1 MSNTNPFLQSP
12 LDALSEPRNDAPL
25 SGLPDQPNVDTRRP
39 APKADNLLPPD
50 QLRPLFETTAAKY
63 DVPVNV
69 LMALGHQES
78 RYKANAIGTPTQWG
92 RAKGMMQY
100 LDSTAEGMGINP
112 FDPAQSIEAAAKQIR
127 QRLDKGYSMDDAVKE
142 HFAGPDRK
150 KWGPKTEVY
159 GREVME
165 KAGAIGGLF
174 TSSSPAQQNQD
185 PNAALQAQLDK
196 EEPGRYR
203 VLNPREVAD
212 MAEAEGEEKA
222 KPAEEDGSSW
232 FADMGKMLVGGAYKG
247 IGSTVRGIGAVPQ
260 IIGEYTTT
268 PLINKIFGTNYR
280 TGNLL
285 DKPADLVQDYGK
297 SIQAGISEETKQ
309 AIKESTPDGDI
320 FKPSTWTFGSEP
332 SLRGYTA
339 LGAEVFGQMLPI
351 VAATMATGGSSN
363 AVRMTTTGAAG
374 GAQGGGAAV
383 EQARETINKM
393 AETRIG
399 SADGPTVLERESA
412 YYRDLRQQGFN
423 HEDAVQRTSDAAER
437 LAFMMT
443 APVTSVGGILTG
455 KIINPAEKILSKNNI
470 GVRIVGRG
478 ALGGA
483 EEGTEEVVEKIQ
495 TNRGINAGAGTNV
508 DVTEG
513 TFGDFVLGAIGG
525 KTQGSIAG
533 ALSSREAGDTATERP
548 GAAPNAQDGERTY
561 VDENGQE
568 MIVSRSGNVEVRY
581 PAPSQAPGP
590 LTRSAENA
598 TAPVQESRVTVT
610 APEGKITGFMESYQ
624 EDADGNY
631 TARVIGD
638 DGQNYTFNS
647 ADGVTIE
654 AEAGPLTSAID
665 QVAESETQTLESET
679 QTPESETQP
688 LDGETAETTPE
699 PEETPAPVEDLTGR
713 TDAQLQY
720 LSTNGQPG
728 AKEAAIAE
736 IERRK
741 ALAPARSPEDQARLD
756 SAKRDALEAQDALSY
771 LAEQGFTTPEQN
783 YGVESAQKKLA
794 AAQSVINELEP
805 PAPAAPPSVA
815 DMSDAQLRERM
826 KFIADQAKSAGGWN
840 KMFTDARKEVEREIN
855 RRAKEAQNG
864 QTDDAAGVP
873 VRDVGAGSDQDATP
887 AKRRG
892 QKAAKA
898 AEVPPAT
905 QPAGA
910 EVAGAADG
918 AGVPGAGNTAN
929 QQPALD
935 KDLAGA
941 KPRYAY
947 GQKQFDLNF
956 ASDIDRAAYIAA
968 QKNPSKRD
976 ADYVKFV
983 MNATGM
989 TEAQVRAHGNQV
1001 RDSIKGMA
1009 KDAEPG
1015 ALSVPAIYSQ
1025 QTQQPQQTQPA
1036 ADTANKWFGSQE
1048 KADAYIAKKKLS
1060 GSHEVVQT
1068 GKVRFEVKPKE
1079 QANGND
1085 QRTNRQPDGAEE
1097 LRGKKGRAKAKDA
1110 AAAQANEAQDEVG
1123 DDNGAQTPEAVQAE
1137 TQGREPEQAPAA
1149 AVGKTKKL
1157 SQKQESLRAADD
1169 WWTGA
1174 TKPERVA
1181 LLTQKF
1187 TPPIVSGNSSLEWN
1201 EMGEGMRERI
1211 AEMLDAKQATGTN
1224 ADLMKAAQD
1233 SGRLEIVNVGDK
1245 KPADNIFAKNKIFTA
1260 DKVEAARARMKSK
1273 FGQLNSGIDPEM
1285 MIDGMT
1291 VAGAYIESG
1300 VREFSAYAKAM
1311 IADFGDGVKPYLL
1324 SFYEGARNYPGLK
1337 TEGMSGVDEAKSQ
1350 HAALLTPADA
1360 QTEAVGEIV
1369 QKPAKRI
1376 KKTGA
1381 KSDMTLTQD
1390 WGVDAINGYSDDY
1403 NRETGNTVKDAFLKE
1418 ARGYLTTIA
1427 GILAEQ
1433 GYTPYTDAKG
1443 RPEKSVSVNESGV
1456 AGSGEVSLTL
1466 EGPDGVG
1473 VYAYISET
1481 SLRGVVPTTPAGIA
1495 IMFRTTSGGDK
1506 FGGKGRNQWAP
1517 VDLSAADF
1525 AAMLDKAAKADVAKP
1540 AKAPTINEQEKPND
1554 TKPSG
1559 QDAGNSPEGRAAEGV
1574 RADAGGQDIGG
1585 LPQQAGRTDPGTEG
1599 RSASRTGQRPAV
1611 SEDRGSNA
1619 QGAGSQQP
1627 AEGGRGSRTPASD
1640 RGSPKPGSL
1649 NYRVKPGE
1657 LKREGSWRQTAER
1670 NVEIVELIKRIEA
1683 EGRPATEAERAT
1695 MVKFT
1700 GWGAS
1705 EIANGVFP
1713 NRYGQYKDNYWQG
1726 LGERLKAAMT
1736 PEEYDQ
1742 AKRTTQY
1749 AHYTSEGVIRSIYT
1763 GLDRLGFKGGAVMEP
1778 GMGTG
1783 LFNGLM
1789 PDGMAAN
1796 TSYTGIEYDTLT
1808 GKIAQAL
1815 YPQSNVI
1822 IGDFTRTNLP
1832 RNFFDAAIGN
1842 PPFSQTQVLNDPE
1855 YKSKRPMLHD
1865 YFFMKTIDRVKPG
1878 GIVVFVTSKGTM
1890 DKTSDKSRK
1899 YLADRANLLGAIRL
1913 PQTAF
1918 KDNAGTEVVTDVIFL
1933 QKRGDGIRDN
1943 GVSWLGTTE
1952 IQTPQGPAA
1961 INEYFAAN
1969 PAMVLG
1975 SHALTGSMYRAN
1987 EYTVIPQ
1994 EGVDIETAFAKAI
2007 ENLPENISRPE
2018 QGSKAERA
2026 VVQDRDF
2033 NPKHKKE
2040 GGLYLSDDGKLMQVE
2055 DGSGVQMDFRT
2066 GGKGK
2071 KIALT
2076 PKQKKWMRD
2085 YVGVRDALKQTQFD
2099 QLNDGDWEKSLKA
2112 LNKAYD
2118 GFVKEHGRI
2127 LDYTVIE
2134 TTDEDGQ
2141 TTESKRFK
2149 NAILFN
2155 NDVEGALVYALEAI
2169 KEDGSIEKG
2178 VALKE
2183 RVLEKAREPEIKTTQ
2198 DALFVSLNRSG
2209 TLNIDEV
2216 AALAGTDRASV
2227 ITDLGTSIYEAPGAD
2242 WQLADDYLSGNVV
2255 RKLREAEAA
2264 AEINPKYKRNVDALL
2279 AVQPQPLGPTDITVR
2294 LGANWVPPSDIAQFA
2309 SEVLGD
2315 RMDVSYNP
2323 VLGSWSVDA
2332 RTSSVSE
2339 WGFPRMSSGDIL
2351 ESILNSRQI
2360 KLTTRDA
2367 EGKTYPDVESTEKAN
2382 DIAAKMRER
2391 FRTWVWTDTTRADRL
2406 VKYYNEN
2413 FNNIAPRK
2421 FDGSH
2426 LTLPGVSSRFKL
2438 YPHQKRAVWRVVQ
2451 QGDVYLAHAV
2461 GAGKTME
2468 MIAAGMEERRL
2479 GLVQKP
2485 MYVVPNHMLAQF
2497 SREFLELYPAANI
2510 MVADEQNF
2518 GASNRKRFVAQAAL
2532 NNPDAIVIT
2541 HSAFGRIGMSEEF
2554 LDKFINDQIDT
2565 WKSALEDVDKGDR
2578 ITTKQI
2584 ERRIE
2589 QLERRLEGKQSKEKK
2604 DAVLTFEELGV
2615 DRLYVDEF
2623 HEFRKLDYATN
2634 QGNVKGIS
2642 PDGSQRALDL
2652 SMKVQYLRDKKPGRS
2667 LVAASGTPVTNTM
2680 GELFTAQRFF
2690 QPEQLK
2696 EDGTD
2701 TFDAWSAQ
2709 YGDIVTGFEQNAAG
2723 GYEMVNRFAK
2733 FQNVP
2738 ELMRRVR
2745 SFMDI
2750 LTSSNLGELVTRPDV
2765 IGGGR
2770 EIIVTPVPDG
2780 YKEYQQ
2786 ELQSRIS
2793 AIRNRRGPP
2802 KKGDDIILSVI
2813 SDGRFSA
2820 IDLRFVDPS
2829 RPSDPNSKL
2838 NLWIDDIIKAYKE
2851 TAENVYMDRS
2861 SGKQDPIKGSSI
2873 IGFSDIGLGEASA
2886 TNRGFDMRAWIESR
2900 LKQAGVPAD
2909 QIAFMRDYKESTKKE
2924 RLFADMREGKKRI
2937 LIGGKEM
2944 ETGTNVQKRL
2954 THLFHLDAPWYP
2966 ASVEQREGR
2975 IIRQGNQNKQVKVN
2989 AYATKGS
2996 YDSTMWGMNARKAR
3010 FIEQAMN
3017 GDDSV
3022 RSLDDVSEASAFE
3035 MAAALASGDERYLKL
3050 AGLKTDVDRLD
3061 RLRHAHYQE
3070 QNTLRRDKHAAEDL
3084 VKNSEKRLKEY
3095 SAAIAKRT
3103 PIKAGEFAGKVGKG
3117 SYDNREEFSQA
3128 LFDAAK
3134 KIGTQMF
3141 VGEQKLGEVGG
3152 FDITYFGMD
3161 MKGGNYAGSL
3171 HVDVPGD
3178 PEPLMIYPVDP
3189 AMSIGGMATRAANQ
3203 VNGLDREVERAQAKI
3218 EEGKRRAEQIGK
3230 RLGAAFPEEA
3240 LLMEKVA
3247 ELNALE
3253 AELAAEG
3260 EAAKADAAA
3269 AMQEAEGKQAEEGS
3283 QDDEGEVRYSVR
3295 PDGETVAEFGP
3306 VFNGLTAEAAITR
3319 LMDEETGEAIVNR
3332 EGLGDVSLV
3341 YGDSTAGLKHIAAR
3355 RGDDIMSRLPDLL
3368 QKGDIYTKKGQ
3379 TGRVF
3384 IGNDRDEAALRL
3396 DWNGAAKTWL
3406 VSAYEKYPDLGKAG
3420 DVRESRRADVVAGR
3434 TQQGLDKAG
3443 LRKALNKGVIGSVIN
3458 AMADAGVL
3466 VLHDTGKTLPKGVR
3480 NVRGVQ
3486 AATMPDGSIHMVA
3499 STLTPQNA
3507 QAVLFHEAFHKGA
3520 ERLIGGAEWGKL
3532 MGRMGSLYRQS
3543 EQSTGKAREFFDKA
3557 RARVAAAKK
3566 QGAVSTRM
3574 EVEEFA
3580 AYAIEEYESAPAAI
3594 RKWVDDLIGL
3604 VKAWMVKRFGKQLG
3618 QVTPAQLSALAKMAV
3633 MDMAADR
3640 RGEMFG
3646 RLGTL
3651 FSALSGAPMQP
3662 FYSALQRGIEDIS
3675 TKSAPAAGWKDA
3687 IKGLV
3692 NKGIAKQDE
3701 VEWSG
3706 INDWLDMQ
3714 TGKVTREQ
3722 VLDYMA
3728 GNGVRVEEVTLGSPD
3743 TTGEKNYRER
3753 LNAMDN
3759 DELADEADEAGVD
3772 YDSVN
3777 QTNRERIINDIVAS
3791 YSQGLG
3797 SDLGQEVGTPKY
3809 GTYTLPGGQNYREVL
3824 LTLPPPAPRAKTVDE
3839 ALDLWKQDA
3848 RAGKRGTY
3856 SPEEINSMQV
3866 DNVLDILKEEYM
3878 TPSNEGVYRSSHWD
3892 QQNVIAHIR
3901 VNDRTDA
3908 SGQKVLFVEE
3918 IQSDWGQERKK
3929 NMRLADESGSEMV
3942 RDGAEKRTPNAPF
3955 IGKTDGWLNL
3965 ALKRVMTMAVDGGY
3979 DAVAFVNGDQS
3990 AERYD
3995 LSKQVDSLLYY
4006 KNDDGTYRLS
4016 ALTGGTGNM
4025 LGTAIKAES
4034 IEDYV
4039 GKEIATKIVGGE
4051 GTRTQVQGDPGYMM
4065 QLKAKDLKVG
4075 GEGMK
4080 AFYDKI
4086 VPNAVNALLK
4096 KNGGGKIEPISVN
4109 APDRRPMGRGAVM
4122 LLDED
4127 RRMDQP
4133 GFAITDALRQKAAG
4147 GMPMFSVQNKDG
4159 SDITPEQGD
4168 KAIDAADE
4176 ALTKAP
4182 IKDDYIG
4189 RVVGDVGLSARLLV
4203 HPRQI
4208 AAIHP
4213 EFTPVYRTAISQM
4226 ETRDKHIAN
4235 LGADVAAYDS
4245 LPQEGKERVNKL
4257 LELGRLMSVVY
4268 TRDELQTGVV
4278 NTGERTV
4285 VSIVDGKPRRA
4296 TVPVTALL
4304 SGNGEVIT
4312 LTKEEADAYTDLRKM
4327 FDRALDMMRDQTLKD
4342 MGFTGFTSMDGVKPL
4357 TIEESDDGKIV
4368 LKGTVYSDEE
4378 KAALREAG
4386 LDKEAV
4392 AKILEQNPILAII
4405 RKFDG
4410 ATWSPKSFGYEFDAR
4425 QRPALEKE
4433 LDAYLRKSAAAQ
4445 MLELI
4450 TDKTPESTAERLRTV
4465 ASFVSEI
4472 EQAKRA
4478 GYVPFAR
4485 YGDYVVTVK
4494 EKVADVKFVEDDKAH
4509 LIAQGLPDSFAD
4521 SMLDIGAEQT
4531 PEGWR
4536 IKTSQKQDVEKL
4548 TEKTVYSAKV
4558 ETGISDYMSERKAK
4572 NVEDIPAVRDAI
4584 AKARNEYVAGN
4595 PNRRIVA
4602 FKAKAKKPNEQVKL
4616 ADVDALAE
4624 VASLDNETWD
4634 MVRDALSN
4642 AIKAQGF
4649 RRHFFHSDN
4658 VPGYTGDFERSV
4670 ADYVIGMSGYLS
4682 RREHMK
4688 QWDRSVSSI
4697 TTKPKLFEYASKYRD
4712 YVNNPQEELAIVRQI
4727 GFFSYIAGVTA
4738 SAFANLT
4745 QVPFLTV
4752 PTLSQVAPT
4761 ALVVKETIR
4770 AYKDAFA
4777 MMGRPS
4783 RVGLDMFDPNK
4794 APADVRDAIK
4804 DAWAEGVFV
4813 PLESFDLMMT
4823 ARQRN
4828 VGRRKLVKG
4837 FNTATQAVAIAFTFA
4852 ERMNRLV
4859 TFIAASRLANK
4870 RAVEMNANRVLAGNS
4885 LARSEILGRNWN
4897 ARNFAEWAVDESQ
4910 FRMGKA
4916 NRPTTMRG
4924 VGSAIMQFKGFLL
4937 QTFEAWYRMAAL
4949 HGKPGKYAAAASI
4962 MALYAIAGVWGL
4974 PGADDLR
4981 KLLEALSKQITDKD
4995 LDMKTELR
5003 SWIARTSGSNALAQI
5018 VNKGI
5023 TYPTGLDLTRV
5034 GLGSIVPDSP
5044 LAAAGIPFDMLIGRP
5059 KRAFEKFS
5067 AGDEIGGTAELTP
5080 NFMKHWLVA
5089 GGWAFDGVRDKRGNV
5104 ILTKDELSSMDIAL
5118 KSQGF
5123 QPSIVTDV
5131 RDYEYAQRRAETAVD
5146 GLKRSYTAKLART
5159 MAAMEG
5165 EKDEAKLR
5173 KLDQRITEIYTE
5185 IDKHNQKASPEQ
5197 IIKIGNKALQNR
5209 IMREIDGVKSTWGRE
5224 RKNARGAASDLRGV
5238 FGLSEDDE

>member
-12 LDALSEPRNDAPL
+12 LSALSEPNNDAPL
-25 SGLPDQPNVDTRRP
+25 SLPYQPTTDTRQP
-39 APKADNLLPPD
+39 AAPKADNLLPPAP
-50 QLRPLFETTAAKY
+50 LRPLFESTATKY

-78 RYKANAIGTPTQWG
+78 RYNAAAVGPTTKWG

-100 LDSTAEGMGINP
+100 LDSTAEGMGINQ
-112 FDPAQSIEAAAKQIR
+112 FDPAQSIDAAAKQIR
-127 QRLDKGYSMDDAVKE
+127 ERLDKGYSMDDAVKE

-150 KWGPKTEVY
+150 LWGPKTEVY

-174 TSSSPAQQNQD
+174 TASSPAQAEAD
-185 PNAALQAQLDK
+185 PMTGLQAQLDK

-203 VLNPREVAD
+203 VMSPQEVA
-212 MAEAEGEEKA
+212 AFEAEQA

-232 FADMGKMLVGGAYKG
+232 FDDMGKMLVGGAYKG
-247 IGSTVRGIGAVPQ
+247 IGSTMRGIGAVPQ

-280 TGNLL
+280 TGNLA
-285 DKPADLVQDYGK
+285 DVPADAVKGYGE
-297 SIQAGISEETKQ
+297 SIQRGVSEETKA

-320 FKPSTWTFGSEP
+320 FKPSTWTLGDKP
-332 SLRGYTA
+332 SVRGYTA

-351 VAATMATGGSSN
+351 IAASVATGGSSN

-374 GAQGGGAAV
+374 GTQGGGAAI

-412 YYRDLRQQGFN
+412 YYRDLRQQGFD
-423 HEDAVQRTSDAAER
+423 HKEAVQRTADAAER
-437 LAFMMT
+437 LAFIYT

-455 KIINPAEKILSKNNI
+455 KIINPAEKILSKSNI
-470 GVRIVGRG
+470 ATRILGRG
-478 ALGGA
+478 VLGGL
-483 EEGTEEVVEKIQ
+483 EEGTEEVVEKVQ
-495 TNRGINAGAGTNV
+495 TNRGINDATGTNV

-525 KTQGSIAG
+525 GGTGTVGG
-533 ALSSREAGDTATERP
+533 ALSSRDKGDAPQPEPTE
-548 GAAPNAQDGERTY
+548 TT

-568 MIVSRSGNVEVRY
+568 IIVSRSGNVEVRY

-590 LTRSAENA
+590 LTRAAENA
-598 TAPVQESRVTVT
+598 TAPVQESRVTVV
-610 APEGKITGFMESYQ
+610 APEGQITGFMESYQ
-624 EDADGNY
+624 EDAEGNY
-631 TARVIGD
+631 VARVIGD
-638 DGQNYTFNS
+638 DGQSYTFNS
-647 ADGVTIE
+647 ADGVTITP
-654 AEAGPLTSAID
+654 EAGPLTSAID
-665 QVAESETQTLESET
+665 QVAENDPQPVEETVEEPVAGTEPVVEPAVETQEAPTAQDDQTGFKAAFDSLKDGGVSENLYL
-679 QTPESETQP
+679 Q
-688 LDGETAETTPE
+688 AY
-699 PEETPAPVEDLTGR
+699 
-713 TDAQLQY
+713 DALQ
-720 LSTNGQPG
+720 NGKDTIAGIKDPILQR
-728 AKEAAIAE
+728 AKEAFDAGLITSAADIKTFE
-736 IERRK
+736 TDGYPTVT
-741 ALAPARSPEDQARLD
+741 PA
-756 SAKRDALEAQDALSY
+756 
-771 LAEQGFTTPEQN
+771 
-783 YGVESAQKKLA
+783 
-794 AAQSVINELEP
+794 
-805 PAPAAPPSVA
+805 VA

-826 KFIADQAKSAGGWN
+826 KYIADQAKANGGMN
-840 KMFTDARKEVEREIN
+840 KMLTAARKEVEREIN
-855 RRAKEAQNG
+855 SRAKQGAQDE
-864 QTDDAAGVP
+864 QTNNAADLP
-873 VRDVGAGSDQDATP
+873 IRDVGATGDQDATP

-892 QKAAKA
+892 QEAVAP
-898 AEVPPAT
+898 AEVPVGT
-905 QPAGA
+905 QSAGA
-910 EVAGAADG
+910 ESAGAADG
-918 AGVPGAGNTAN
+918 AGVPGADATAN
-929 QQPALD
+929 KQPAL
-935 KDLAGA
+935 K
-941 KPRYAY
+941 
-947 GQKQFDLNF
+947 
-956 ASDIDRAAYIAA
+956 
-968 QKNPSKRD
+968 
-976 ADYVKFV
+976 
-983 MNATGM
+983 
-989 TEAQVRAHGNQV
+989 
-1001 RDSIKGMA
+1001 
-1009 KDAEPG
+1009 
-1015 ALSVPAIYSQ
+1015 
-1025 QTQQPQQTQPA
+1025 
-1036 ADTANKWFGSQE
+1036 ANK
-1048 KADAYIAKKKLS
+1048 AALDRIAKGTAYFGTTDKAQAFIDKNGL
-1060 GSHEVVQT
+1060 GDTHTVEQT

-1085 QRTNRQPDGAEE
+1085 QRTDQQPDGAEE
-1097 LRGKKGRAKAKDA
+1097 VRGQEGKAKNTRSKTQKVTESDNGVETTEAVEAEAEGSEAPAAEIGSGSLDDRLDA
-1110 AAAQANEAQDEVG
+1110 MSDERDRLRNEIGTNNVG
-1123 DDNGAQTPEAVQAE
+1123 DDTPLIKALSVVTATSLDYNGLADAARWASENNRPDIARAAIERAERGAKRSAEQKPGVSPKSPKYAAILDALSKIAAEAQKGAELVREAAGQ
-1137 TQGREPEQAPAA
+1137 TDAPAA
-1149 AVGKTKKL
+1149 NVG
-1157 SQKQESLRAADD
+1157 A
-1169 WWTGA
+1169 
-1174 TKPERVA
+1174 
-1181 LLTQKF
+1181 
-1187 TPPIVSGNSSLEWN
+1187 
-1201 EMGEGMRERI
+1201 
-1211 AEMLDAKQATGTN
+1211 TN
-1224 ADLMKAAQD
+1224 ADILKAAQD
-1233 SGRLEIVNVGDK
+1233 SGKLEIVNVGDK
-1245 KPADNIFAKNKIFTA
+1245 RPKADPFAGNKIFTT

-1273 FGQLNSGIDPEM
+1273 FGNLNSGIDPEM

-1300 VREFSAYAKAM
+1300 VREFSAYAKALV
-1311 IADFGDGVKPYLL
+1311 ADFGDGVKPYLL

-1337 TEGMSGVDEAKSQ
+1337 TEGMSSVDEAKIL
-1350 HAALLTPADA
+1350 HAEMLKPADV
-1360 QTEAVGEIV
+1360 QSEAVGELV
-1369 QKPAKRI
+1369 KKPAKRT

-1390 WGVDAINGYSDDY
+1390 WGVDAINGYSDDF

-1418 ARGYLTTIA
+1418 ARGYLTTVA
-1427 GILAEQ
+1427 AVLAEQ
-1433 GYTPYTDAKG
+1433 GYTPHTDAKG

-1456 AGSGEVSLTL
+1456 AGSGEVNLTL
-1466 EGPDGVG
+1466 SGPDGVG
-1473 VYAYISET
+1473 VYAQISET
-1481 SLRGVVPTTPAGIA
+1481 SLRGVVPTTQTGIA
-1495 IMFRTTSGGDK
+1495 ILFRTATDKDKYGSGVAGS
-1506 FGGKGRNQWAP
+1506 RNQWMP
-1517 VDLSAADF
+1517 VDLSAADL
-1525 AAMLDKAAKADVAKP
+1525 AAMMDKAVKAAVPKDD
-1540 AKAPTINEQEKPND
+1540 KAPTITDQEKPND
-1554 TKPSG
+1554 TEPSG

-1574 RADAGGQDIGG
+1574 RADAGGQDVGG
-1585 LPQQAGRTDPGTEG
+1585 LPQQTGRADPGTEG
-1599 RSASRTGQRPAV
+1599 RSASRTGQRPTV
-1611 SEDRGSNA
+1611 PEDRGSNA

-1627 AEGGRGSRTPASD
+1627 AESGRGSRTPASD

-1670 NVEIVELIKRIEA
+1670 NVEIVELIKRIDA

-1713 NRYGQYKDNYWQG
+1713 DRFGRFKDNFWQG

-1763 GLDRLGFKGGAVMEP
+1763 GLDRLGFKGGTVMEP

-1822 IGDFTRTNLP
+1822 IGDFARTNLP
-1832 RNFFDAAIGN
+1832 KNFFDAAIGN

-1933 QKRGDGIRDN
+1933 QKRGEGIPEN
-1943 GVSWLGTTE
+1943 GVNWLGTTE

-1994 EGVDIETAFAKAI
+1994 EGVDIETSFAKAI
-2007 ENLPENISRPE
+2007 ENLPENISRPA
-2018 QGSKAERA
+2018 QGSTAERA
-2026 VVQDRDF
+2026 LVQDRDF

-2040 GGLYLSDDGKLMQVE
+2040 GGLYLSDKGKLMQVE
-2055 DGSGVQMDFRT
+2055 DGSGVELNFRT
-2066 GGKGK
+2066 GSEGKR
-2071 KIALT
+2071 IALA
-2076 PKQKKWMRD
+2076 PKQKKWLRD
-2085 YVGVRDALKQTQFD
+2085 YVGVRDALKQTQYD

-2118 GFVKEHGRI
+2118 AFVKEHGRI
-2127 LDYTVIE
+2127 LDYTTIE
-2134 TTDEDGQ
+2134 RTDEDGN
-2141 TTESKRFK
+2141 TTETKRFK
-2149 NAILFN
+2149 NAALFST
-2155 NDVEGALVYALEAI
+2155 DVEGALAYALESI

-2183 RVLEKAREPEIKTTQ
+2183 RVLEKTREPEIKTTQ
-2198 DALFVSLNRSG
+2198 DALFVSLNRLG
-2209 TLNIDEV
+2209 TLDVDEV
-2216 AALAGTDRASV
+2216 AKLAGTDRASV

-2315 RMDVSYNP
+2315 RMDVTYNP

-2339 WGFPRMSSGDIL
+2339 WGFGRMSAGDIL
-2351 ESILNSRQI
+2351 GAVLNSRQI
-2360 KLTTRDA
+2360 KLTTKDS

-2391 FRTWVWTDTTRADRL
+2391 FRTWVWTDATRADRL

-2451 QGDVYLAHAV
+2451 QGDTYLAHAV

-2554 LDKFINDQIDT
+2554 SAKFINDQIDT

-2589 QLERRLEGKQSKEKK
+2589 QLERRLEGKQSKERK
-2604 DAVLTFEELGV
+2604 DNVLTFEELGV

-2623 HEFRKLDYATN
+2623 HKFRKLDFATN
-2634 QGNVKGIS
+2634 QGTVKGIT
-2642 PDGSQRALDL
+2642 PDGSQGSLDL
-2652 SMKVQYLRDKKPGRS
+2652 MMKVQYLRDKKPGRS

-2701 TFDAWSAQ
+2701 SFDAWSAQ

-2723 GYEMVNRFAK
+2723 GYEMVARFAK

-2750 LTSSNLGELVTRPDV
+2750 LTSSNLGELVIRPDV

-2770 EIIVTPVPDG
+2770 KIKVTPVPDG

-2786 ELQSRIS
+2786 ELQRRIQ

-2802 KKGDDIILSVI
+2802 KKGDDIILKVI
-2813 SDGRFSA
+2813 TDGRFSA

-2838 NLWIDDIIKAYKE
+2838 NIWIDDIITAYKK
-2851 TAENVYMDRS
+2851 TANNVYMNKS
-2861 SGKQDPIKGSSI
+2861 SGKPDPIKGASI
-2873 IGFSDIGLGEASA
+2873 LGFSNIGLGEASA
-2886 TNRGFDMRAWIESR
+2886 TNRGFDMKAWIVTR
-2900 LKQAGVPAD
+2900 LKEAGIPAD
-2909 QIAFMRDYKESTKKE
+2909 HVAFMRDFKESAKKE

-2937 LIGGKEM
+2937 LIGGEEM

-2975 IIRQGNQNKQVKVN
+2975 IIRQGNQNKEVDVD

-3050 AGLKTDVDRLD
+3050 AGLKTDVDRLE

-3084 VKNSEKRLKEY
+3084 VKNSEKRSKEY

-3103 PIKAGEFAGKVGKG
+3103 PIKAGEFAGKVGKTT
-3117 SYDNREEFSQA
+3117 YDNREEFSQA

-3134 KIGTQMF
+3134 KLGTQMY
-3141 VGEQKLGEVGG
+3141 VGEEKLGEVGG

-3161 MKGGNYAGSL
+3161 LKGGNYGGSL

-3189 AMSIGGMATRAANQ
+3189 AMSIAGMATRAANQ
-3203 VNGLDREVERAQAKI
+3203 VNGLDREVERAQTRM

-3240 LLMEKVA
+3240 ILMEKVA

-3269 AMQEAEGKQAEEGS
+3269 ATQEIEGKTDETS
-3283 QDDEGEVRYSVR
+3283 DDGEGEVRYSVAA
-3295 PDGETVAEFGP
+3295 GETQAEFGP
-3306 VFNGLTAEAAITR
+3306 VYTGMDANDAIAR
-3319 LMDEETGEAIVNR
+3319 LMNEQTGEAIVPR
-3332 EGLGDVSLV
+3332 AGLGDVSLV
-3341 YGDSTAGLKHIAAR
+3341 YGDSSAGLAHIAAR
-3355 RGDDIMSRLPDLL
+3355 RGSDIMARLPELL
-3368 QKGDIYTKKGQ
+3368 QKGNIYTKKGQ

-3420 DVRESRRADVVAGR
+3420 DVRESRRANVVAER
-3434 TQQGLDKAG
+3434 TQEGLDKAG
-3443 LRKALNKGVIGSVIN
+3443 LRKALNKGVIGSVIT

-3640 RGEMFG
+3640 RGDMFG
-3646 RLGTL
+3646 PLGTL

-3728 GNGVRVEEVTLGSPD
+3728 GNGVRVEEVIVGQ
-3743 TTGEKNYRER
+3743 GV
-3753 LNAMDN
+3753 AAI
-3759 DELADEADEAGVD
+3759 AD
-3772 YDSVN
+3772 
-3777 QTNRERIINDIVAS
+3777 
-3791 YSQGLG
+3791 
-3797 SDLGQEVGTPKY
+3797 KY
-3809 GTYTLPGGQNYREVL
+3809 GYEVEMDQYEDGIQFYKDDDYVEFNDLPEEMQAELDKVKEVAKYEKYTLPGGENYREVL
-3824 LTLPPPAPRAKTVDE
+3824 LTLPEKNAQKISGTIKFKNDDDTDNFLMAVDSAGLSNLDYGRVDGKTAVEFNNLGSTDFAKFEELARDTYGTV
-3839 ALDLWKQDA
+3839 
-3848 RAGKRGTY
+3848 R
-3856 SPEEINSMQV
+3856 
-3866 DNVLDILKEEYM
+3866 
-3878 TPSNEGVYRSSHWD
+3878 SNNTGGNRSTYRSAHWD
-3892 QQNVIAHIR
+3892 QPNVIAHIR

-3908 SGQKVLFVEE
+3908 DGKKVLFVEE
-3918 IQSDWGQERKK
+3918 IQSDWGQQGKK
-3929 NMRLADESGSEMV
+3929 RGFGYKDKTPLTKAEDDELMALYDLSD
-3942 RDGAEKRTPNAPF
+3942 RRTPEQTARMNLLNDRLNASQGKAGIPAAPF
-3955 IGKTDGWLNL
+3955 VTKTEGWLNL

-3990 AERYD
+3990 AERFD
-3995 LSKQVDSLLYY
+3995 LSKQISRLSWVAADIGGYTLSVADVNQKLT
-4006 KNDDGTYRLS
+4006 TYRVDDEIEL
-4016 ALTGGTGNM
+4016 
-4025 LGTAIKAES
+4025 AET
-4034 IEDYV
+4034 V
-4039 GKEIATKIVGGE
+4039 GKEISDKIIADVNKGATQGKME
-4051 GTRTQVQGDPGYMM
+4051 G
-4065 QLKAKDLKVG
+4065 LDLKVG

-4080 AFYDKI
+4080 VFYNKI

-4096 KNGGGKIEPISVN
+4096 KNGGGKIEPVSVN
-4109 APDRRPMGRGAVM
+4109 APDRRPMGGGAVM
-4122 LLDED
+4122 MLDED

-4147 GMPMFSVQNKDG
+4147 GMPMFSVQNKGGLDV
-4159 SDITPEQGD
+4159 TPEQGD

-4226 ETRDKHIAN
+4226 ETRDTHIAE
-4235 LGADVAAYDS
+4235 LGRDVAAYDG
-4245 LPQEGKERVNKL
+4245 LTQEGKANVNKA
-4257 LELGRLMSVVY
+4257 LELGRLMSIAY
-4268 TRDELQTGVV
+4268 SKNDLIEGVV

-4285 VSIVDGKPRRA
+4285 VSIIDGKPVRA
-4296 TVPVTALL
+4296 KVPVTALL
-4304 SGNGEVIT
+4304 SGAGEVIQ
-4312 LTKEEADAYTDLRKM
+4312 LNEQEASAYADLRKM
-4327 FDRALDMMRDQTLKD
+4327 FDRALDMMRGQTLTE
-4342 MGFTGFTSMDGVKPL
+4342 MGFGGFVPMDGTKPL
-4357 TIEESDDGKIV
+4357 MIFEGEDGKIV
-4368 LKGTVYSDEE
+4368 LKGTVYTDEE
-4378 KAALREAG
+4378 KAALREAEG
-4386 LDKEAV
+4386 NREEI
-4392 AKILEQNPILAII
+4392 AKILENNPISVII
-4405 RKFDG
+4405 RKFEG
-4410 ATWSPKSFGYEFDAR
+4410 AGWNSEQFGYEFDAR

-4433 LDAYLRKSAAAQ
+4433 LGDYLKKSAAAQ
-4445 MLELI
+4445 ILALI
-4450 TDKTPESTAERLRTV
+4450 DDKTPAETAERLKNV
-4465 ASFVSEI
+4465 ATFVAEI
-4472 EQAKRA
+4472 EQAKRS

-4494 EKVADVKFVEDDKAH
+4494 EKVAEIKYVEDDKEH
-4509 LIAQGLPDSFAD
+4509 LIAKGLPDSFAD
-4521 SMLDIGAEQT
+4521 SMLDMGAEQT

-4536 IKTSQKQDVEKL
+4536 IKKSQKQDVERL

-4558 ETGISDYMSERKAK
+4558 ETGINDFMAERKAT
-4572 NVEDIPAVRDAI
+4572 NVEQIPAVKEAI
-4584 AKARNEYVAGN
+4584 EKARKEYVAGN

-4602 FKAKAKKPNEQVKL
+4602 FKAKAKKPNEAVKL
-4616 ADVDALAE
+4616 SDVDALAE
-4624 VASLDNETWD
+4624 VASIDNQTWD
-4634 MVRDALSN
+4634 LVRDALAD
-4642 AIKAQGF
+4642 AIKSQGF
-4649 RRHFFHSDN
+4649 RRHFFHADN
-4658 VPGYTGDFERSV
+4658 VPGYTGDFERSI

-4682 RREHMK
+4682 RRQHMK

-4697 TTKPKLFEYASKYRD
+4697 TAKPKLFEYASQYRD
-4712 YVNNPQEELAIVRQI
+4712 YVNNPQEELAMVRQI
-4727 GFFSYIAGVTA
+4727 GFFSYIAGVAA

-4752 PTLSQVAPT
+4752 PTLSQVAPF
-4761 ALVVKETIR
+4761 ALVMKETAR
-4770 AYKDAFA
+4770 AYKDAA
-4777 MMGRPS
+4777 LMMGRPS

-4794 APADVRDAIK
+4794 APADVRKSIK
-4804 DAWAEGVFV
+4804 SAWDEGVFV

-4859 TFIAASRLANK
+4859 TFIAAHRIAEK
-4870 RAVEMNANRVLAGNS
+4870 RAVQINANKVLAGNA
-4885 LARSEILGRNWN
+4885 LAKSEILGSNWN
-4897 ARNFAEWAVDESQ
+4897 SRNFSEWAVDESQ

-4924 VGSAIMQFKGFLL
+4924 VGSAIMQFKGFML

-4949 HGKPGKYAAAASI
+4949 HGKEGKFAAAASI
-4962 MALYAIAGVWGL
+4962 MVLFATAGLWGM

-4981 KLLEALSKQITDKD
+4981 KLLEALYKQITDKD

-5003 SWIARTSGSNALAQI
+5003 AWIARTSGSNALAQI
-5018 VNKGI
+5018 VNKGV

-5059 KRAFEKFS
+5059 KRAIEKIS
-5067 AGDEIGGTAELTP
+5067 AGDEIGGAAELTP
-5080 NFMKHWLVA
+5080 NFIKHWLVA
-5089 GGWAFDGVRDKRGNV
+5089 GAWAFDGVRDKRGNL
-5104 ILTKDELSSMDIAL
+5104 ILSKDDLSGSDIAM
-5118 KSQGF
+5118 KAFGF
-5123 QPSIVTDV
+5123 QPSIVSDV

-5146 GLKRSYTAKLART
+5146 GLKRSYTAKLAR
-5159 MAAMEG
+5159 AIASMEG
-5165 EKDEAKLR
+5165 ETDEAKLR
-5173 KLDQRITEIYTE
+5173 KIDQQINDIYAD
-5185 IDKHNQKASPEQ
+5185 IDKHNEKADPEQ
-5197 IIKIGNKALQNR
+5197 IIKIGNTALRNR
-5209 IMREIDGVKSTWGRE
+5209 IMRELDGVKSTWGRE
-5224 RKNARGAASDLRGV
+5224 RKNARGSANELRGI